1 MIIVL
6 YYVWVRLFSVDLVA
20 FGLICVSLYLDYG
33 VYYIV
38 LYVVV

>member
-1 MIIVL
+1 MIIEL
-6 YYVWVRLFSVDLVA
+6 YYVWVHLFSDDLVA
-20 FGLICVSLYLDYG
+20 FGLVCVSLFVDYG